1 MQFLN
6 VAGAKRRLAPW
17 IISHF
22 GQHKLYVE
30 PYGGSGAVL
39 LAKERAAMEVYNDL
53 SKDLVLFFQTLAQH
67 PDDLLQA
74 IDCSLYSGVIDD
86 VPTEDTVELARRF
99 FQRNNTTWTH
109 SGAFKSQSRV
119 TQTNRTVTTV
129 FEERKK
135 HLHWVAERIRG
146 VVFECRDALEVIKK
160 YDGPDTLLYVDPP
173 YYGERKADLYKHE
186 MADETSH
193 RRLAEVLHVCQ
204 GSVVLSGYPSDLY
217 RELYG
222 DWAVDSRL
230 TLSNAKDRRMEFL
243 WIKSEENIPQPSQKL
258 PVPRSNREITRQRI
272 QEAAKC
278 PLNGQNR
285 RSVSLPLMDHIDQ
298 QSRAKSKGI
307 GSYSQWKLDKIACVK
322 PELLKKIA
330 DGDSLNATFKL
341 CYNGHDHTL
350 LRSLKTQFLKLSQP
364 QKTEFKE
371 WLSTDPEPISK
382 IADLSGRQFGKWTVL
397 NNRKRSAT
405 GTFWKCHC
413 QCGTTKWVLEN
424 NLKQGT
430 STSCGCSSI
439 INLSNKQFE
448 KWTVLGQHK
457 SSNNFVYWQCRC
469 QCGAVKWVRGN
480 SLKSGKSRSCRSCA
494 RRKPQK
500 ELRHESSRKEKS

>member
-1 MQFLN
+1 MQILN
-6 VAGAKRRLAPW
+6 VAGAKARLAPW

-22 GQHKLYVE
+22 PPHQLYCE
-30 PYGGSGAVL
+30 PFGGSAAVL
-39 LAKERAAMEVYNDL
+39 LAKEPSELEIYNDL
-53 SKDLVLFFQTLAQH
+53 DRDLVLFFQTLVSR
-67 PDDLLQA
+67 PRELLEA
-74 IDCSLYSGVIDD
+74 VDACLYSAVIDEK
-86 VPTEDTVELARRF
+86 PTADNVELARRF
-99 FQRNNTTWTH
+99 FQANNTTWSH
-109 SGAFKSQSRV
+109 SQSFRTQKRV
-119 TQTNRTVTTV
+119 GERKRTLLDQ
-129 FEERKK
+129 FEERKRF
-135 HLHWVAERIRG
+135 LHIVAERIRG
-146 VVFECRDALEVIKK
+146 VIFENRDAVDIIQK
-160 YDGPDTLLYVDPP
+160 YDGPEVLFYVDPP
-173 YYGERKADLYKHE
+173 YYGDRKANLYQHE

-243 WIKSEENIPQPSQKL
+243 WIKSAENIPQPSQKL

-307 GSYSQWKLDKIACVK
+307 GTYSQWKLDKIACVK

-439 INLSNKQFE
+439 INLSN
-448 KWTVLGQHK
+448 
-457 SSNNFVYWQCRC
+457 Y
-469 QCGAVKWVRGN
+469 
-480 SLKSGKSRSCRSCA
+480 
-494 RRKPQK
+494 
-500 ELRHESSRKEKS
+500 